1 MLKLNPNPEFSA
13 SVPITEP
20 GKAEPTIITVTYRYK
35 TRDALVEFIEQTKDA
50 PVADVLCDIVSGW
63 NGVDA
68 PFTKENLKALVNS
81 YMPAGLEMLKAYYK
95 ELAES
100 KIKN

>member
-13 SVPITEP
+13 PVPITEP
-20 GKAEPTIITVTYRYK
+20 GKSEPTIITITYRYK
-35 TRDALVEFIEQTKDA
+35 TRDELVEFVEQTKDA
-50 PVADVLCDIVSGW
+50 PISDVLCDLVTGW
-63 NGVDA
+63 QGVDA
-68 PFTKENLKALVNS
+68 PFTKDNLKALVNS
-81 YMPAGLEMLKAYYK
+81 YMPAGLEILKVYYR